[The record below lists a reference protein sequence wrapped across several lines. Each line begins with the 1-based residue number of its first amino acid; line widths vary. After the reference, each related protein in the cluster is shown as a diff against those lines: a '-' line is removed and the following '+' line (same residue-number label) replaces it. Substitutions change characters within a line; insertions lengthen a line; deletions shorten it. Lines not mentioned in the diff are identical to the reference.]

1 MSLCALAFLVIDW
14 VVRPAALKKLWW
26 EDPSMHYLLKKP
38 RHHHQIHYLFSISA
52 GVIKTVKT
60 GYLLHFKS
68 KTFQYMN
75 GAKGSNSVIFFP
87 ERLFG
92 KAWREEFVV
101 LYEDSSLIWF
111 RDRDR
116 NEPEGGILLKD
127 APEML
132 AAGQVNALAFLP
144 FI

>member
-1 MSLCALAFLVIDW
+1 MIYYVTYYIPIFD
-14 VVRPAALKKLWW
+14 
-26 EDPSMHYLLKKP
+26 
-38 RHHHQIHYLFSISA
+38 LFVAI
-52 GVIKTVKT
+52 
-60 GYLLHFKS
+60 
-68 KTFQYMN
+68 
-75 GAKGSNSVIFFP
+75 P

-116 NEPEGGILLKD
+116 LDPEGGIFLKD

-132 AAGQVNALAFLP
+132 AAGQVL
-144 FI
+144 

>member
-1 MSLCALAFLVIDW
+1 M
-14 VVRPAALKKLWW
+14 
-26 EDPSMHYLLKKP
+26 
-38 RHHHQIHYLFSISA
+38 
-52 GVIKTVKT
+52 
-60 GYLLHFKS
+60 
-68 KTFQYMN
+68 
-75 GAKGSNSVIFFP
+75 IFCYFI

-116 NEPEGGILLKD
+116 LDPEGGVFLRD

-132 AAGQVNALAFLP
+132 AAGQVKYY
-144 FI
+144 

>member
-1 MSLCALAFLVIDW
+1 MSALT
-14 VVRPAALKKLWW
+14 R
-26 EDPSMHYLLKKP
+26 
-38 RHHHQIHYLFSISA
+38 SI
-52 GVIKTVKT
+52 I
-60 GYLLHFKS
+60 Y
-68 KTFQYMN
+68 
-75 GAKGSNSVIFFP
+75 I

-116 NEPEGGILLKD
+116 NEPEGGIFLKD

-132 AAGQVNALAFLP
+132 AAGQVSTTDWKAALKVSSF
-144 FI
+144 

>member
-1 MSLCALAFLVIDW
+1 MDLYD
-14 VVRPAALKKLWW
+14 
-26 EDPSMHYLLKKP
+26 
-38 RHHHQIHYLFSISA
+38 FS
-52 GVIKTVKT
+52 
-60 GYLLHFKS
+60 
-68 KTFQYMN
+68 
-75 GAKGSNSVIFFP
+75 

-116 NEPEGGILLKD
+116 LDPEGGVFLRD

-132 AAGQVNALAFLP
+132 AAGQVNQSMSICKHALICKRLIDKSKNTKLQDVLRSSLRILAKV
-144 FI
+144 

>member
-1 MSLCALAFLVIDW
+1 MLS
-14 VVRPAALKKLWW
+14 
-26 EDPSMHYLLKKP
+26 
-38 RHHHQIHYLFSISA
+38 
-52 GVIKTVKT
+52 
-60 GYLLHFKS
+60 
-68 KTFQYMN
+68 
-75 GAKGSNSVIFFP
+75 

-116 NEPEGGILLKD
+116 NEPEGGIFLKD

-132 AAGQVNALAFLP
+132 AAGQVSTYLLRYLWTQFERSH
-144 FI
+144 